1 MKSLFASTFTAL
13 SVLLLSACSSNPID
27 VAWQEPSHRLPVEFD
42 KTLVVTVLDT
52 PANRRVAEDAMIAQL
67 PQIKGEA
74 GYRYLSNSDAQSLE
88 QKQDMVQKQGFSH
101 ALLVRHISSKTELYE
116 RPSMSMGVSRG
127 FYRHYRSSLSFHT
140 TSLESR
146 EKVTFEVSLYSL
158 KDNQLIWTGNG
169 EFTNPGNIHSVAES
183 LSQGINEKWQQS
195 GILPVSEK

>member
-1 MKSLFASTFTAL
+1 MKSIFASTSA
-13 SVLLLSACSSNPID
+13 VICALLLTACSSNPID
-27 VAWQEPSHRLPVEFD
+27 VAWQEPQQSLPVEFD

-52 PANRRVAEDAMIAQL
+52 PANRRVAEDALISLMPSIN
-67 PQIKGEA
+67 GEA
-74 GYRYLSNSDAQSLE
+74 GYRYLSNTDAESLE
-88 QKQDMVQKQGFSH
+88 QKHAMVQKQGFSH

-158 KDNQLIWTGNG
+158 NDNQLIWTGNG

-183 LSQGINEKWQQS
+183 LSHGINEQWQQS